1 MRAVLKGLLFGL
13 FAMTLSHA
21 ALAASDK
28 GSADEAIALV
38 KTAVNYVK
46 ANDKE
51 KAYAEF
57 NNNKGQFIDRDLY
70 IFVFDMTGKTL
81 AHGTNPRLLGKNMI
95 DLKDADGKYFIK
107 SIIEVANTKG
117 KGWVDYK
124 WTNPVSKAIE
134 QKSTYIE
141 KVGDVLV
148 ACGIYK

>member
-81 AHGTNPRLLGKNMI
+81 AHGTNPRRSAK
-95 DLKDADGKYFIK
+95 
-107 SIIEVANTKG
+107 T
-117 KGWVDYK
+117 
-124 WTNPVSKAIE
+124 
-134 QKSTYIE
+134 
-141 KVGDVLV
+141 
-148 ACGIYK
+148 